1 MIHLIVGV
9 AAVSLPSRAGAGEP
23 RPGMD
28 QARLPPP
35 DAERDPN
42 RSVDVGNPTSQ
53 ATTLTWIGYD
63 QYVEH
68 ASPRPKDV
76 EQPAVRIEPSG
87 ALASGGSG
95 QSAQPAIDPRP
106 APTPEPSDQ
115 PGAQPT
121 VVSQADQLPDLPLD
135 LPPDQPPSDTPENP
149 TEQAVAQTPSPGDPE
164 SEAPELV
171 EIGSPEL
178 AGPPAAIAVI
188 VETDGIPL
196 GEPVERVA
204 ALPSPQSPA
213 PEPPTAQP
221 TPLPPDARAPQ
232 LTPQPAPQHAVQP
245 GAPTP
250 IPGDSTIGA
259 DAGAPHDSQG
269 RQDTRDADFAAIR
282 AAERVRLGQPV
293 AAKGLRINTVK
304 PRGTHLHSIMAMY
317 TDPVVRVFFDR
328 SGKVRDV
335 KFIRRSQH
343 ADVDRYVLNAVFQWT
358 AEGEELLKLPISGP
372 DDTPQMVFVDFVIV
386 RPLSG

>member
-1 MIHLIVGV
+1 MPPAPADRRLILAAGASLLIHLIVGV
-9 AAVSLPSRAGAGEP
+9 AAVSLHSHAGAGQP
-23 RPGMD
+23 RQGMD
-28 QARLPPP
+28 PARLPPP
-35 DAERDPN
+35 DPDRDPN

-53 ATTLTWIGYD
+53 TTTLTWIGYD
-63 QYVEH
+63 QYIEH

-76 EQPAVRIEPSG
+76 EQPAVRIEASG
-87 ALASGGSG
+87 ALAEAGAG
-95 QSAQPAIDPRP
+95 QAEQVAVDPQPATE
-106 APTPEPSDQ
+106 ASDQ
-115 PGAQPT
+115 PGAAPTAAAQPAEP
-121 VVSQADQLPDLPLD
+121 Q
-135 LPPDQPPSDTPENP
+135 DQPA
-149 TEQAVAQTPSPGDPE
+149 EQQVA
-164 SEAPELV
+164 EAQ
-171 EIGSPEL
+171 SPE
-178 AGPPAAIAVI
+178 PAESVAVETETVEQPEPLQPRTPIAVI
-188 VETDGIPL
+188 AQADDVIAD
-196 GEPVERVA
+196 EPVERVA
-204 ALPSPQSPA
+204 TPPNPQRPDSA
-213 PEPPTAQP
+213 TAQP
-221 TPLPPDARAPQ
+221 AATVVPETEPRPQ
-232 LTPQPAPQHAVQP
+232 IQP

-250 IPGDSTIGA
+250 TPGDRTVGA
-259 DAGAPHDSQG
+259 DVGAPHENQG

-358 AEGEELLKLPISGP
+358 AEGEELLKLPVSAP
-372 DDTPQMVFVDFVIV
+372 DEPPQMVFVDFVIV